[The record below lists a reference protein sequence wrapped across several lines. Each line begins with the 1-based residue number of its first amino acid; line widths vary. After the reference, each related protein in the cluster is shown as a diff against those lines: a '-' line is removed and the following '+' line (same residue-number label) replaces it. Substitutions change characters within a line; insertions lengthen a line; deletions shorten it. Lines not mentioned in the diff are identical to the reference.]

1 MIIYSWLIINGDII
15 VDVGII
21 FFEVVFC
28 DVIYDSFLF
37 INFVGVS
44 FFIVKG
50 RFDFYY
56 LIKTM
61 NRFQLEKVVVGG
73 IAR

>member
-28 DVIYDSFLF
+28 DVIYGSFLF
-37 INFVGVS
+37 VNFVGVS
-44 FFIVKG
+44 FFIVKR

-56 LIKTM
+56 LIKMM
-61 NRFQLEKVVVGG
+61 NRF
-73 IAR
+73 